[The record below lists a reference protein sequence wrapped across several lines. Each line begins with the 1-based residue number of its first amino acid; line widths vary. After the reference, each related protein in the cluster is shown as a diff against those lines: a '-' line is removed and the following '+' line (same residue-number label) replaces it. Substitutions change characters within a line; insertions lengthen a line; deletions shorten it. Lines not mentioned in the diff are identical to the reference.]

1 MGLCNAWVE
10 LRQVRDSQRSCHKV
24 QPRIWFV
31 CRRGFF
37 TMSHLT
43 FTRIS
48 IDIRMVLS
56 KSIDF
61 FSSDF
66 DFDVTRALLL
76 LWNLNVLRLEVATEA
91 SLSFRAQLCNLHD
104 FQVKQQDEWSMDF
117 FIEHASKGTDD
128 MRLTLKKMLRTGHQ
142 RYHMQLRHLCSI
154 QKRYLLSQASYD
166 FSKVDSIFYNLLSV
180 NRWFWAYLPWSSS
193 IYPAHPR
200 PLVSWCRLSYWIFF
214 VVETLKMDGHRQSAW
229 YTLQGI
235 NISHLG
241 KRKIIFKMPFLGDM
255 LVPWRV
261 CDSSLFSMEVSEY
274 TWGDERILVCM
285 LLIDK
290 YS

>member
-10 LRQVRDSQRSCHKV
+10 LRQVRDSQRSCHKL

-48 IDIRMVLS
+48 IDMRMVLS

-66 DFDVTRALLL
+66 DFEVTRALLL
-76 LWNLNVLRLEVATEA
+76 LWNLNVLWLEVATEA

-104 FQVKQQDEWSMDF
+104 FQVEQQDKWSMDF

-128 MRLTLKKMLRTGHQ
+128 MRLTLKKMLRTRHQ

-180 NRWFWAYLPWSSS
+180 NRWYLAYLPWSSS

-200 PLVSWCRLSYWIFF
+200 PLVSWCRLSYWMFF
-214 VVETLKMDGHRQSAW
+214 CCWKIEDGHRQSAW
-229 YTLQGI
+229 YMQ
-235 NISHLG
+235 
-241 KRKIIFKMPFLGDM
+241 FFLAFHGSVGVY
-255 LVPWRV
+255 LRRWE
-261 CDSSLFSMEVSEY
+261 DSSMHAV
-274 TWGDERILVCM
+274 DR
-285 LLIDK
+285 
-290 YS
+290 

>member
-1 MGLCNAWVE
+1 MHESSCDKWETPNDPAKNC
-10 LRQVRDSQRSCHKV
+10 SQG
-24 QPRIWFV
+24 FDLFA
-31 CRRGFF
+31 GGFFF
-37 TMSHLT
+37 TMSHVP

-48 IDIRMVLS
+48 IDMRMVLS

-76 LWNLNVLRLEVATEA
+76 LWNLNVLWLEVATEA
-91 SLSFRAQLCNLHD
+91 FLSFRAQLCNHHD

-128 MRLTLKKMLRTGHQ
+128 MRLTLKKMLRTRHQ

-180 NRWFWAYLPWSSS
+180 NRWYLAYLPWSSS
-193 IYPAHPR
+193 IHPAHPR
-200 PLVSWCRLSYWIFF
+200 PLVSWCRLSYWMFF
-214 VVETLKMDGHRQSAW
+214 GCWNIEDGWTR
-229 YTLQGI
+229 T
-235 NISHLG
+235 ISMVYAILPC
-241 KRKIIFKMPFLGDM
+241 F
-255 LVPWRV
+255 PWKCR
-261 CDSSLFSMEVSEY
+261 S
-274 TWGDERILVCM
+274 ILEAM
-285 LLIDK
+285 RGF
-290 YS
+290 